1 MRQVSIKE
9 LRKALG
15 QELESLPFVITK
27 RGIPIAKCTPISKCT
42 PDEAEK
48 CTPDSQE
55 YTSECTPNKQVIIQD
70 KKAKIEKMPG
80 GSDVF
85 FKPMPKK
92 PKK

>member
-42 PDEAEK
+42 PDEAE
-48 CTPDSQE
+48 
-55 YTSECTPNKQVIIQD
+55 N
-70 KKAKIEKMPG
+70 
-80 GSDVF
+80 F
-85 FKPMPKK
+85 FIKLCLNNHN
-92 PKK
+92 